1 MFSLVS
7 VITMTT
13 CIFLFGILL
22 SVVLNVNAA
31 AKYYEQEIGITVLFD
46 EGIDQSRIDE
56 IGREIKAIDGVA
68 DIDFTSAE
76 EAWAEFQEI
85 YFEGDPEAAASFGN
99 DNPLVNSAS
108 YSVKTTEIEKQ
119 AAVEEAIL
127 KIDGV
132 REVNRSDDVV
142 LALTRF
148 NKILTVVSA
157 AIIAILLAVAV
168 ILISMTINVGVSVRR
183 NEISI
188 MKLIGATDGFVRAPF
203 IVEGLLIGLIGSVI
217 PMTVLYFT
225 YNALMNRIA
234 QKYLGSLSAVLLG
247 VNDIYHYLIP
257 LGLVLGLGIGLLGSI
272 ITIKRHLKV

>member
-1 MFSLVS
+1 MFSLAS

-13 CIFLFGILL
+13 CIFLFGMLL

-31 AKYYEQEIGITVLFD
+31 AKYYEQEIGITVLFNEGSTD
-46 EGIDQSRIDE
+46 EDIARIGED
-56 IGREIKAIDGVA
+56 IKAIDGVA
-68 DIDFTSAE
+68 EISLTSAE
-76 EAWAEFQEI
+76 QAWEEFQKT

-108 YSVKTTEIEKQ
+108 YSVKTVAIEDQ
-119 AAVEEAIL
+119 PSVEAAIL
-127 KIDGV
+127 SIEGV

-142 LALTRF
+142 KALTRF
-148 NKILTVVSA
+148 NKILTVGSM
-157 AIIAILLAVAV
+157 AIIAILLVIAV

-203 IVEGLLIGLIGSVI
+203 VVEGLLLGFIGTAI
-217 PMTVLYFT
+217 PLGILYFS
-225 YNALMNRIA
+225 YNALMGRVIM
-234 QKYLGSLSAVLLG
+234 KYLGSLSSVLLD
-247 VNDIYHYLIP
+247 VNQIYHYLIP

-272 ITIKRHLKV
+272 ITIRRHLKV